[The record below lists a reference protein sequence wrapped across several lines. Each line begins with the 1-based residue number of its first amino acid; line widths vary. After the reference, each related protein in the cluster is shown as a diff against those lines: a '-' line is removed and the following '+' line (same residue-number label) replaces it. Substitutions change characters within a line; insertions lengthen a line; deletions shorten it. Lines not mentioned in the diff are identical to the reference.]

1 MGIFEKFYAQ
11 LTPHECEYAIF
22 QEDGATC
29 HTSCESLSRIHDVFT
44 EERTVT
50 KRLWPPRSPDLSTCD
65 FYLWGYLKGK
75 VYANNPKTLEDLK
88 ENIRTEIRRID
99 TAELHRVYDNML
111 HCAQKCIDV
120 QGDHF
125 QHLL

>member
-1 MGIFEKFYAQ
+1 MEIFDKFYAQ
-11 LTPHECEYAIF
+11 LTPHEREYVIF
-22 QEDGATC
+22 QQDGATC

-44 EERTVT
+44 EEQTVT
-50 KRLWPPRSPDLSTCD
+50 KGLWPPRLPDLSTC
-65 FYLWGYLKGK
+65 GYLKGK

-88 ENIRTEIRRID
+88 ENILTEIRRND

-111 HCAQKCIDV
+111 QRAQNCIDV

-125 QHLL
+125 RHLL

>member
-11 LTPHECEYAIF
+11 LTPHEREYAIF
-22 QEDGATC
+22 
-29 HTSCESLSRIHDVFT
+29 HTSCESMSRIHDIFT
-44 EERTVT
+44 EKQTVT
-50 KRLWPPRSPDLSTCD
+50 KGLWLPQSPDLSTCD
-65 FYLWGYLKGK
+65 FCLWGYLKGK

-88 ENIRTEIRRID
+88 ENIRIEIRRID
-99 TAELHRVYDNML
+99 TAELHHVYDNML
-111 HCAQKCIDV
+111 QRAQKHNDV

>member
-1 MGIFEKFYAQ
+1 
-11 LTPHECEYAIF
+11 
-22 QEDGATC
+22 
-29 HTSCESLSRIHDVFT
+29 
-44 EERTVT
+44 
-50 KRLWPPRSPDLSTCD
+50 
-65 FYLWGYLKGK
+65 

-111 HCAQKCIDV
+111 QRAQKCVDV

-125 QHLL
+125 QHILYRVSTCICICLISCTESETYAHVGLRDGGPVFRASFYTLDHGSPTTGPQGCIYDPRSHL